1 MDQIRRQLKTGT
13 AESLLSAA
21 RAIAQSDNREAW
33 DELRRALVDAAS
45 VKELTHLCETPVDG
59 HGVPAEEAY
68 PDLSSMVRVVA
79 EGNKLYAE
87 ETFRVLCEDPLYQYS
102 HIGMGK
108 WRSLILYGAIRHI
121 GNPTGEFV
129 SFLKASLADKS
140 LHSPLKM
147 KIIEALAS
155 YGTPDAAA
163 IIETHVANR
172 HLHTLARYRDRS
184 ENTRILLDLYRK
196 APKSDLPYAQRL
208 LGYVLGHSIPG
219 AGQRF
224 REPLV
229 LPRIDPQ
236 DKQERTRFIRL
247 LQGFMAQPGNRPLT
261 EEEKKQTTAL
271 IARLK
276 KDRRPMS
283 TRKRSP

>member
-1 MDQIRRQLKTGT
+1 MDQIRRQLKTRT

-21 RAIAQSDNREAW
+21 RAVAQSDNREAW

-45 VKELTHLCETPVDG
+45 VKELMHLCEAPVDG

-68 PDLSSMVRVVA
+68 PDLSSVLRIVA
-79 EGNKLYAE
+79 EGNKGCAE
-87 ETFRVLCEDPLYQYS
+87 ETFRVLCEEPLYQYS
-102 HIGMGK
+102 HYGMGK

-121 GNPTGEFV
+121 RNPTEGFV
-129 SFLKASLADKS
+129 SFLKARLADKS
-140 LHSPLKM
+140 LHSALKM
-147 KIIEALAS
+147 KVIEALAS

-196 APKSDLPYAQRL
+196 APKNDLPYAQRL
-208 LGYVLGHSIPG
+208 LGYVLRHSIPG

-236 DKQERTRFIRL
+236 DKRERARFVGL
-247 LQGFMAQPGNRPLT
+247 LRGFMARPGSRPLT
-261 EEEKKQTTAL
+261 GEEK
-271 IARLK
+271 
-276 KDRRPMS
+276 
-283 TRKRSP
+283 